1 MRVARRRKQEV
12 SMSFISLR
20 FAIFITITA
29 VVYFT
34 FPVKKY
40 QWTVLLAASYVFYA
54 FSNLRYFVFILF
66 TTTTSYLLGIR
77 IERIR
82 SAAKQILAENKLSWD
97 KGQKKSFKAQ
107 TEKRTHRVMILALV
121 MNFGILFVLK
131 YMPPL
136 LPAMANLFGFSEPT
150 LKWLLPLG
158 ISFYTFQAMGYVIDV
173 CRGEVMAESNFGK
186 LALFVSFFPQ
196 LIQGPIS
203 KYDQL
208 AGQLYAEHRA
218 DFTRI
223 KHGLELALWGLFKKL
238 VIADRAAIAIQTVTA
253 APDSFT
259 GVTLGF
265 TVLLYALQLY
275 ADFSAGI
282 DIARASAQIL
292 GIDMI
297 QNFRQPY
304 FATSLTDYWNRWHIS
319 LGAWMKNYIFYPIA
333 LSKTANRFTK
343 AVKSSRF
350 GRTKAG
356 AHVAVVLPGTVASL
370 IVFLIVGIWHGAG
383 WRYILYGLWNG
394 GVIMMSILLKPCFEG
409 LNQICKV
416 NPATPEHH
424 LFQIIRTF
432 VLVCI
437 GNITDLA
444 RGGRDCFMWVWR
456 ILTDQRLFAGR
467 EEIFEKLGLGAHD
480 YNLLILCTLLLYIV
494 GVIRE
499 RNPNTPLREL
509 LDQRLFITRWLLIF
523 LCIVS
528 ILVFGIYG
536 PGYSAAEFAYMQF

>member
-1 MRVARRRKQEV
+1 
-12 SMSFISLR
+12 MSIISFR
-20 FAIFITITA
+20 FAFFLTITA
-29 VVYFT
+29 IAYFI
-34 FPVKKY
+34 FPIKQY

-54 FSNLRYFVFILF
+54 FSNVKFFLFILL
-66 TTTTSYLLGIR
+66 TTLTSYY
-77 IERIR
+77 
-82 SAAKQILAENKLSWD
+82 AARLMDNIKEQQKKILAENKQIWD
-97 KGQKKSFKAQ
+97 REQKKSYKSEN
-107 TEKRTHRVMILALV
+107 EKHIRRIMIITLLF
-121 MNFGILFVLK
+121 NFGILFLLK
-131 YMPPL
+131 YMPTL
-136 LPAMANLFGFSEPT
+136 IEKSGNLFGFSAPT
-150 LKWLLPLG
+150 MRLLLPLG

-173 CRGEVMAESNFGK
+173 SRGEVRAEKNIAK

-208 AGQLYAEHRA
+208 AGQLYEEHRA

-223 KHGLELALWGLFKKL
+223 KYGLELALWGLFKKL
-238 VIADRAAIAIQTVTA
+238 VIADRAAIVIQTVTA
-253 APDSFT
+253 APFSFT
-259 GVTLGF
+259 GTTLGF

-319 LGAWMKNYIFYPIA
+319 LGAWMKNYVFYPIA
-333 LSKTANRFTK
+333 LSKRANKITRSIK
-343 AVKSSRF
+343 GSRF
-350 GRTKAG
+350 GQTKAG
-356 AHVAVVLPGTVASL
+356 AHIAVVLPGTVASL
-370 IVFLIVGIWHGAG
+370 IVFLIVGVWHGSG

-394 GVIMMSILLKPCFEG
+394 GIIMMSILLKPCFEWV
-409 LNQICKV
+409 NQVLKV
-416 NPATPEHH
+416 NPATPEHR

-444 RGGRDCFMWVWR
+444 RGGRDCFVWVWR
-456 ILTDQRLFAGR
+456 ILTDQRPFAGR
-467 EEIFEKLGLGAHD
+467 AEIFEELGLGAHD

-499 RNPNTPLREL
+499 QNPDTPLREL
-509 LDQRLFITRWLLIF
+509 LDKRLFITRWLLIF
-523 LCIVS
+523 LCIIS
-528 ILVFGIYG
+528 ILAFGIYG
-536 PGYSAAEFAYMQF
+536 PGYSAGEFAYMQF